1 MDALAPLP
9 RAGDISMSVESK
21 SAPALLRKRLTS
33 ALIAT
38 SLSVLLGA
46 CGNDDDTARTNTLA
60 STNSTADGNNS
71 NPSAFAA
78 LPGNPSS
85 ATPAPPSLTIQT
97 PALPASD
104 AGATLSAVAPA
115 PLATPVI
122 HTVD

>member
-1 MDALAPLP
+1 
-9 RAGDISMSVESK
+9 MSVESK
-21 SAPALLRKRLTS
+21 PAPALLRKRLTS
-33 ALIAT
+33 ALIIT
-38 SLSVLLGA
+38 SLSALLGG
-46 CGNDDDTARTNTLA
+46 CGNDDDAARTNTLGA
-60 STNSTADGNNS
+60 TNSTADDSNS
-71 NPSAFAA
+71 SPSAFAA
-78 LPGNPSS
+78 LPGNSSS